1 MTVLVCCDAVRR
13 FCKPCRLVTTLS
25 KAPFKIL
32 TVDVQRQFT
41 MSKRET
47 RRMSREEKERLVGV
61 PLRIMGTPHLHNMY
75 FVAKDVCILI
85 HTRKGN
91 VAKGT
96 PHSTT
101 PVPHSTSRIAPPIPH
116 LLTVCRGCAAVPLC
130 LCCVHMQSI
139 TAHSSA
145 APPPVRQPAQR
156 VDAGEASL
164 LPLP

>member
-1 MTVLVCCDAVRR
+1 M
-13 FCKPCRLVTTLS
+13 TTLS

-32 TVDVQRQFT
+32 TVDVQRQYT

-61 PLRIMGTPHLHNMY
+61 PLRIMGTPHLNNLY

-96 PHSTT
+96 
-101 PVPHSTSRIAPPIPH
+101 
-116 LLTVCRGCAAVPLC
+116 
-130 LCCVHMQSI
+130 
-139 TAHSSA
+139 
-145 APPPVRQPAQR
+145 QPAPQR
-156 VDAGEASL
+156 TQLCHRSQPWPG
-164 LPLP
+164 